1 MVIPLAADIG
11 GAGYDFFRGFL
22 PGRHLTGGE
31 NQNGAA
37 MVRVKRAL
45 STLAQEALELIAGA
59 SVFHTVQDTG
69 SMHLHAQHGN
79 ATLTLVVP
87 MATWAEL
94 RPLVEW
100 TDAPVLGGQV
110 LRCKQST
117 TVRLFDKPPV
127 PSNEV
132 QDVDGMTF
140 EQLDL
145 PLPTLSDHAALEA
158 AGQQTLN
165 LSV

>member
-1 MVIPLAADIG
+1 
-11 GAGYDFFRGFL
+11 
-22 PGRHLTGGE
+22 
-31 NQNGAA
+31 

-45 STLAQEALELIAGA
+45 SAWAQEALELISG
-59 SVFHTVQDTG
+59 STVFHTVQDTD
-69 SMHLHAQHGN
+69 SMHLHARHGN

-87 MATWAEL
+87 LSAWTEL

-100 TDAPVLGGQV
+100 TDHPVFGDQV

-117 TVRLFDKPPV
+117 TVRLFETPPQ
-127 PSNEV
+127 PSNEHAEEV
-132 QDVDGMTF
+132 RLAGDAF

-145 PLPTLSDHAALEA
+145 PLPVLSDHAALEA

-165 LSV
+165 LSL

>member
-1 MVIPLAADIG
+1 
-11 GAGYDFFRGFL
+11 
-22 PGRHLTGGE
+22 
-31 NQNGAA
+31 

-45 STLAQEALELIAGA
+45 SARAQEALELIAGA
-59 SVFHTVQDTG
+59 TVFHTVHDTN
-69 SMHLHAQHGN
+69 SMHLHARHGN

-87 MATWAEL
+87 LAAWGEV
-94 RPLVEW
+94 RPLIEW
-100 TDAPVLGGQV
+100 TDDPAFGDQV
-110 LRCKQST
+110 LRCRQDT
-117 TVRLFDKPPV
+117 TVRLFDMPPE

-132 QDVDGMTF
+132 RAGVLAF

-165 LSV
+165 LSL

>member
-1 MVIPLAADIG
+1 
-11 GAGYDFFRGFL
+11 
-22 PGRHLTGGE
+22 
-31 NQNGAA
+31 

-45 STLAQEALELIAGA
+45 SARAQEALELIAA
-59 SVFHTVQDTG
+59 ATVFHTVQDTD

-87 MATWAEL
+87 MTAWVEL
-94 RPLVEW
+94 RPLIEW
-100 TDAPVLGGQV
+100 ADDPSFGDQV

-117 TVRLFDKPPV
+117 TVRLFDHTPE
-127 PSNEV
+127 PSNE
-132 QDVDGMTF
+132 QRATDMTI

-165 LSV
+165 LSL

>member
-1 MVIPLAADIG
+1 
-11 GAGYDFFRGFL
+11 
-22 PGRHLTGGE
+22 
-31 NQNGAA
+31 

-45 STLAQEALELIAGA
+45 SARAQEALELIAGA
-59 SVFHTVQDTG
+59 TVFHTVQDTD

-87 MATWAEL
+87 MSAWTEL
-94 RPLVEW
+94 RSLVEW
-100 TDAPVLGGQV
+100 VEGPELGDQV
-110 LRCKQST
+110 LRCKRTT
-117 TVRLFDKPPV
+117 TVRLFDQPPE

-132 QDVDGMTF
+132 QSPDEVF

-165 LSV
+165 LSI

>member
-1 MVIPLAADIG
+1 MVIPLAAEIG
-11 GAGYDFFRGFL
+11 GAGCDFFRGF
-22 PGRHLTGGE
+22 PPERCLTGGE
-31 NQNGAA
+31 NQNGAT

-59 SVFHTVQDTG
+59 TVFHTVQDTG

-100 TDAPVLGGQV
+100 TEDPVMGGQV
-110 LRCKQST
+110 LRCKLTT

-132 QDVDGMTF
+132 QGADNVAF

-145 PLPTLSDHAALEA
+145 PLPALSEHAALEA

>member
-1 MVIPLAADIG
+1 
-11 GAGYDFFRGFL
+11 
-22 PGRHLTGGE
+22 
-31 NQNGAA
+31 

-45 STLAQEALELIAGA
+45 SARAQEALELIAGA
-59 SVFHTVQDTG
+59 TVFHTVQDTD

-87 MATWAEL
+87 MSAWIEL
-94 RPLVEW
+94 RSLVEW
-100 TDAPVLGGQV
+100 VEGPELGDQV
-110 LRCKQST
+110 LRCKRTT
-117 TVRLFDKPPV
+117 TVRLFDQPPE

-132 QDVDGMTF
+132 QSPDEVF

-165 LSV
+165 LSI

>member
-1 MVIPLAADIG
+1 
-11 GAGYDFFRGFL
+11 
-22 PGRHLTGGE
+22 
-31 NQNGAA
+31 

-45 STLAQEALELIAGA
+45 SARAQEALELIAGA
-59 SVFHTVQDTG
+59 AVFHTVQDTD
-69 SMHLHAQHGN
+69 SMHLHARHGN

-87 MATWAEL
+87 LAAWSEL

-100 TDAPVLGGQV
+100 TDDPVFGNQV
-110 LRCKQST
+110 LRCKRTT
-117 TVRLFDKPPV
+117 TVRLFDLPPV

-132 QDVDGMTF
+132 VSVEGAF
-140 EQLDL
+140 EQLAL

-165 LSV
+165 LSL

>member
-1 MVIPLAADIG
+1 MPWFRIG
-11 GAGYDFFRGFL
+11 KRSD
-22 PGRHLTGGE
+22 GGD
-31 NQNGAA
+31 NQNGVG

-45 STLAQEALELIAGA
+45 SARAQEALELIAGA
-59 SVFHTVQDTG
+59 TVFHTVQDTD

-87 MATWAEL
+87 MSAWTEL
-94 RPLVEW
+94 RSLVEW
-100 TDAPVLGGQV
+100 VEGPELGDQV
-110 LRCKQST
+110 LRCKRTT
-117 TVRLFDKPPV
+117 TVRLFDQPPE

-132 QDVDGMTF
+132 QSPDEVF

-165 LSV
+165 LSI

>member
-1 MVIPLAADIG
+1 
-11 GAGYDFFRGFL
+11 
-22 PGRHLTGGE
+22 
-31 NQNGAA
+31 
-37 MVRVKRAL
+37 MVRIKRAL
-45 STLAQEALELIAGA
+45 SARAQEALELISGA
-59 SVFHTVQDTG
+59 TVFHTVQDTD
-69 SMHLHAQHGN
+69 SMHLHARHGN

-87 MATWAEL
+87 MTAWAEL

-100 TDAPVLGGQV
+100 TKDPAFGDQV

-117 TVRLFDKPPV
+117 TVRLFDVAPE

-132 QDVDGMTF
+132 RAMDGAF

-145 PLPTLSDHAALEA
+145 PLPVLSDHAALEA

-165 LSV
+165 LSL